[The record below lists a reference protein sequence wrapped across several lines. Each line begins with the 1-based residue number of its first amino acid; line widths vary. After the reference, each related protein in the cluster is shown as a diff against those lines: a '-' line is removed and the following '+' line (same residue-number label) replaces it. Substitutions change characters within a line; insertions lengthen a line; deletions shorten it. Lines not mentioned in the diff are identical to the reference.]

1 MEWKKEKISAAEL
14 ERSRKEYMSAAMN
27 MMKRSDTSARTGAPA
42 ESTEP
47 APAVEITQSAEI
59 TQAVEV
65 TQTVD
70 ITPPEVTEPAEETP
84 ETSEPPE
91 TSETSE
97 TPETP
102 KIPEA
107 APAAEGPS
115 GPVPEEE
122 CKQAEELSGEGDSYG
137 VYTAE
142 ELLKADKSDDGL
154 KKAAEILEEM
164 TRNTAIMKRLAA
176 DSDDAD
182 TTDFPDFSCD
192 TDDCSFRD
200 GYATDSASEQLTKS
214 DTPENE

>member
-14 ERSRKEYMSAAMN
+14 ERSRKEYMNAAMN

-91 TSETSE
+91 T
-97 TPETP
+97 P

-107 APAAEGPS
+107 APAAEGAS

-122 CKQAEELSGEGDSYG
+122 CKQAEELPGEGDSYG

-176 DSDDAD
+176 DTDDAD

>member
-14 ERSRKEYMSAAMN
+14 ERSRKEYMNAAMN

-47 APAVEITQSAEI
+47 APAVEITQPAEI

-65 TQTVD
+65 TQAVD
-70 ITPPEVTEPAEETP
+70 ITPPEVTEPAEEP
-84 ETSEPPE
+84 
-91 TSETSE
+91 
-97 TPETP
+97 PETP

-142 ELLKADKSDDGL
+142 ELLKADRSDDGL

-176 DSDDAD
+176 DTDDAD

>member
-47 APAVEITQSAEI
+47 APAVEITQPAEI
-59 TQAVEV
+59 AQAVEV

-70 ITPPEVTEPAEETP
+70 ITLPEVTEPAEETP

-91 TSETSE
+91 T
-97 TPETP
+97 P

-107 APAAEGPS
+107 APAAEEPTE
-115 GPVPEEE
+115 PAPDEE
-122 CKQAEELSGEGDSYG
+122 CEQAEGASASGDKYG

-142 ELLKADKSDDGL
+142 ELLKADRSDDGL

-176 DSDDAD
+176 DADDTD

-192 TDDCSFRD
+192 TDDDCSFRD
-200 GYATDSASEQLTKS
+200 GYRTDSASEQLTET
-214 DTPENE
+214 DAQENE